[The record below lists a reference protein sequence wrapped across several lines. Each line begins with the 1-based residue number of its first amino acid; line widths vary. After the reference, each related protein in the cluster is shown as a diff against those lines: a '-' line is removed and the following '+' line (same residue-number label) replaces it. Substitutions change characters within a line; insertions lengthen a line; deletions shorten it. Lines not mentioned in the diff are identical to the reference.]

1 MRKSTQEWITKG
13 RIVKAEGLMAGV
25 LLVKLIQT
33 SKYFVLMVDHCKIK
47 GG

>member
-1 MRKSTQEWITKG
+1 MLVFPNIM
-13 RIVKAEGLMAGV
+13 EGLMAGV